1 MESLSHLAILVI
13 DDSFVNRQYIK
24 TVLEDKNIHVIEAGD
39 GAEALDILESSK
51 PDLIILDLLM
61 PVMDGIET
69 LQKIRDKG
77 YKYPILVL
85 TADIHDATRQKC
97 LQLGVYGFINKP
109 TTEKEILR
117 LINQVFSKS

>member
-1 MESLSHLAILVI
+1 MESLSGLTILVI

-24 TVLEDKNIHVIEAGD
+24 TVLEDKNISVIEAGD

-69 LQKIRDKG
+69 LQNIRDKG
-77 YKYPILVL
+77 FTYPILVL

-97 LQLGVYGFINKP
+97 LQLGVSGFINKP
-109 TTEKEILR
+109 TTEREILK
-117 LINQVFSKS
+117 LINAVFSKN